1 MTHKLRF
8 SILDYDTEEKDVMTI
23 IDAPEPITASDMLEY
38 FIRFCAVAGYQFES
52 VETAIV
58 EYALPLLKEIADEVG
73 GDNGTS

>member
-8 SILDYDTEEKDVMTI
+8 SISEKYHEKDVMTI

-38 FIRFCAVAGYQFES
+38 FIRFCVVAGYQFDS

-58 EYALPLLKEIADEVG
+58 EYALPLLKEIAEEVES
-73 GDNGTS
+73 DD